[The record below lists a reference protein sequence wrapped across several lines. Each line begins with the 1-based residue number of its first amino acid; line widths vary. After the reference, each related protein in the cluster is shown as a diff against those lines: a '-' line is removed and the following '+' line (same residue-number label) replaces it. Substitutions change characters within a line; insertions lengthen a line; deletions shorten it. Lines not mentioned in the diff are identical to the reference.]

1 MAWPLIILFGAVFW
15 HGFADVLCFP
25 DARTPASGRRESLVT
40 WASLC
45 PPSRWRLF
53 PKQVLKRAAELMGHS
68 FERTS
73 FDLIFILLGNNEAR
87 CQLWLQKAPSFG
99 LICFLSCIWS

>member
-1 MAWPLIILFGAVFW
+1 MAWPLTILFGAVFW
-15 HGFADVLCFP
+15 RGFADVLCFP
-25 DARTPASGRRESLVT
+25 RTPASGRGGSLVT

-53 PKQVLKRAAELMGHS
+53 PKQVLKRAAGLTGHS
-68 FERTS
+68 FGRAS

-87 CQLWLQKAPSFG
+87 CQLWLQKASSFG